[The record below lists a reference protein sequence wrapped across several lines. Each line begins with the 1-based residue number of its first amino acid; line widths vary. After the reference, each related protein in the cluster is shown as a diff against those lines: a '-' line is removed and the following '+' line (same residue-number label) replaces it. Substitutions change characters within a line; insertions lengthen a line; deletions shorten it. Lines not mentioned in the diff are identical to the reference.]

1 MEEQNKN
8 ENPENINNIV
18 EININKEDENSKYE
32 IYKETIEINQVEMN
46 NKDENIKNI
55 KTNEEIIIN
64 NENNEIKVEIKE
76 NKNEENINNN
86 IIINKEEKNEEN
98 IRIDNNENN
107 NKNDINKINCLDNE
121 DNKEKNDINSKL
133 DMIIKEL
140 KDKDS
145 LIKSLQNDIVNLK
158 KENESISAEFTSKI
172 KEVKQNQENELNQ
185 IKQNYEK
192 KISEL
197 KEEMATKADI
207 KYFAKRRDIDYFKD
221 IIESLT
227 TKINDLEKVFDNKIG
242 FMESNMTHIFEMEEE
257 LKKKDGEKKVI
268 NNHMNN
274 DNNNIINKSINNNNI
289 NINLNNNKIN
299 VKNENINKKDL
310 KKQYDPKFYKELE
323 QVFNEIFSSKNIS
336 NQSINKKLIERLQSA
351 AKKLLDKKL
360 FPLDFAKDYMNDI
373 KLKLSNQLDNIEH
386 LKIEVFKALSSINDE
401 LLEKINLNFMKK
413 ELKNVDV
420 QNFNIISFRKSLE
433 LSQEEYSDEAL
444 KKLYVDM
451 RGNLDSMAIYI
462 LSKRK

>member
-32 IYKETIEINQVEMN
+32 IDKETIEINQVEMN

-336 NQSINKKLIERLQSA
+336 NQCINKKLIERLQSA

-433 LSQEEYSDEAL
+433 LSQEEYSDEVL

>member
-1 MEEQNKN
+1 MK
-8 ENPENINNIV
+8 ILKIFNNIV

-32 IYKETIEINQVEMN
+32 IYKESIEINQVEMN

-310 KKQYDPKFYKELE
+310 KKQYDPKIYKELE

-336 NQSINKKLIERLQSA
+336 NQCINKKLIERLQSA

-433 LSQEEYSDEAL
+433 LSQEEYSDEVL

>member
-1 MEEQNKN
+1 MEEQNQN
-8 ENPENINNIV
+8 QNPEIINNIV
-18 EININKEDENSKYE
+18 EINMNKDDDNSKNE
-32 IYKETIEINQVEMN
+32 IDKEAIEINQVEMI
-46 NKDENIKNI
+46 NKDENIRA
-55 KTNEEIIIN
+55 NEEKIIN
-64 NENNEIKVEIKE
+64 NENNEMKVEIKE

-98 IRIDNNENN
+98 IRIVNNEYNN
-107 NKNDINKINCLDNE
+107 INDINKNNCLDNE
-121 DNKEKNDINSKL
+121 DNKEKNAINSKL

-310 KKQYDPKFYKELE
+310 KKQYDPKLYKELE

-336 NQSINKKLIERLQSA
+336 NQCINKKLIERLQSA

-433 LSQEEYSDEAL
+433 LSQEEYSDEVL

>member
-32 IYKETIEINQVEMN
+32 IYKESIEINQVEMN

-310 KKQYDPKFYKELE
+310 KKQYDPKIYKELE

-336 NQSINKKLIERLQSA
+336 NQCINKKLIERLQSA

-433 LSQEEYSDEAL
+433 LSQEEYSDEVL